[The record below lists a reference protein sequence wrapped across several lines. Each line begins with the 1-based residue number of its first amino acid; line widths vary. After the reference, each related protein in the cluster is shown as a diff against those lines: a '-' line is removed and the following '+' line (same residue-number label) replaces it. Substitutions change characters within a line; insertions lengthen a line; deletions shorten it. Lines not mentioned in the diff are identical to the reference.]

1 MFDRIFTSYL
11 VDKGKLTEDNVDH
24 IFSAKEKRR
33 ARLGVIAVAE
43 KVMTAEQAD
52 EVNELQAIYD
62 KRFGDIAVDRG
73 YLTEEQVSR
82 LLDLQGNNFLAFV
95 QSAVD
100 LKLLTMDEI
109 NESLDDFQKE
119 HSLTIGDMESL
130 KSCDLDLVVPVLL
143 YKQDPLLIEISS
155 VMLRTINRLVDFQ
168 FYMKKPYIT
177 KELSYDAISMQELF
191 GDHSLLNAF
200 TGSKEALKQTA
211 IGFAGA
217 EQIENE
223 EDVLDALCE
232 LTNCINGLFASNLSA
247 KNIEVDMKPPY
258 YSNTSGCLK
267 GDSLLCI
274 PLVVFN
280 QPITVTFTLDSDFTN
295 N

>member
-11 VDKGKLTEDNVDH
+11 VEKGKLTEDKVDL

-33 ARLGVIAVAE
+33 ARLGVIAVSE

-62 KRFGDIAVDRG
+62 KRFGDIAVERG
-73 YLTEEQVSR
+73 YLTDEQVSR
-82 LLDLQGNNFLAFV
+82 LLALQGNNFLAFV
-95 QSAVD
+95 QSAID

-109 NESLDDFQKE
+109 NENLDNFQKE

-130 KSCDLDLVVPVLL
+130 KSCDLDLVVPVLM
-143 YKQDPLLIEISS
+143 YKLDPLLTEISS
-155 VMLRTINRLVDFQ
+155 VMLRTINRLVDYN
-168 FYMKKPYIT
+168 FYMKKPYIA
-177 KELSYDAISMQELF
+177 KELPYDAISMQELF
-191 GDHSLLNAF
+191 GDHTLLNAF
-200 TGSKEALKQTA
+200 TGPKDALREAA

-217 EQIENE
+217 DQIDDE

-232 LTNCINGLFASNLSA
+232 LTNCINGLFASRLSA
-247 KNIEVDMKPPY
+247 QNINVDMKPPY

-274 PLVVFN
+274 PLVVLN
-280 QPITVTFTLDSDFTN
+280 KPITVTFALDSDFTN